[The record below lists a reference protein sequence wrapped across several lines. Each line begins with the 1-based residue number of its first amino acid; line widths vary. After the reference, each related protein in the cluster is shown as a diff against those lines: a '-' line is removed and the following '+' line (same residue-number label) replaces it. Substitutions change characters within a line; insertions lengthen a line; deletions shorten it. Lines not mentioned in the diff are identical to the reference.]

1 MPRAIAAF
9 VAVLLLVT
17 IFCLMIGIAQTAT
30 TPKPPTI
37 IKVID
42 LGEHPYVGF
51 PGYGDGMAFAGP
63 EANWTYVMRVW
74 SDGTCEI
81 ARLTFWEGGTW
92 SMTEWTHPSLEE

>member
-1 MPRAIAAF
+1 MKIDRVLKIVFPIVIICAILPW
-9 VAVLLLVT
+9 VVGWQRNVLS
-17 IFCLMIGIAQTAT
+17 
-30 TPKPPTI
+30 PTI

-81 ARLTFWEGGTW
+81 SRVTFLEDDMW
-92 SMTEWTHPSLEE
+92 SMTAWTHPSLEE